1 MNVIYLWVNH
11 AHMNS
16 NKKVLFILKK
26 RQTSHTGLNTISS
39 GLLNSANFVND
50 MLNKNGVESDLVEVK
65 DNNCID
71 REVTKYKPT
80 HVIIEALWVVPS
92 KFEVLTKLH
101 PNVEWIIRLHSDI
114 PFLANEGIAIDWI
127 YQYLKYE
134 KVKVSI
140 NSKRADRE
148 FEVVTGKKF
157 LYLPNYYPVG
167 FYNKNKPST
176 RDKKILNVGC
186 FGAVRPMKNH
196 LLQAFASIEFAD
208 KNNKSLHFHINI
220 GRVENNGDPVLKNLR
235 YLFENNQRHKLIE
248 HKWMTHNDFIDVIQR
263 MDIGLQVSFSETF
276 NIVSADLVNNNI
288 PVVVSDEI
296 SWVSPIFYAKTTSSK
311 SIVKKM
317 KLAYFLKNFG
327 FQFINKLR
335 LGWYS
340 SESERIWVNYFN

>member
-1 MNVIYLWVNH
+1 MKP
-11 AHMNS
+11 
-16 NKKVLFILKK
+16 NKRVLFILKK

-39 GLLNSANFVND
+39 GLLNSAHFVND
-50 MLNKNGVESDLVEVK
+50 MLIKNGIESNLVEVI

-71 REVTKYKPT
+71 REVTKYNPT

-92 KFEVLTKLH
+92 KFKVLTMLH

-127 YQYLKYE
+127 YQYLEYE
-134 KVKVSI
+134 NVKVSI

-148 FEVVTGKKF
+148 FGVVTNKDF

-167 FYNKNKPST
+167 FFNKNKPSK
-176 RDKKILNVGC
+176 RDKKFLNVGC

-196 LLQAFASIEFAD
+196 LLQAFAAIEFAN
-208 KNNKSLHFHINI
+208 KNNKILNFHINI

-235 YLFENNQRHKLIE
+235 SLFENNPEHNLIE
-248 HKWMTHNDFIDVIQR
+248 HKWMIHSDFIEVVQR

-276 NIVSADLVNNNI
+276 NIVTADMVNNNI
-288 PVVVSDEI
+288 PVVVSNEI
-296 SWVSPIFYAKTTSSK
+296 SWVCPLFHAKTTSTK

-317 KLAYFLKNFG
+317 GLVYRLRNLG
-327 FQFINKLR
+327 IQFINKLR
-335 LGWYS
+335 LSFYS
-340 SESERIWVNYFN
+340 TKSEKIWVSYFS

>member
-1 MNVIYLWVNH
+1 MKP
-11 AHMNS
+11 
-16 NKKVLFILKK
+16 NKRVLFILKK

-39 GLLNSANFVND
+39 GLLNSAHFVND
-50 MLNKNGVESDLVEVK
+50 MLIKNGIESNLVEVI

-71 REVTKYKPT
+71 REVTKYNPT

-92 KFEVLTKLH
+92 KFKVLTMLH

-127 YQYLKYE
+127 YQYLEYE
-134 KVKVSI
+134 NVKVSI

-148 FEVVTGKKF
+148 FGVVTKKDF

-167 FYNKNKPST
+167 FFNKNKPSK
-176 RDKKILNVGC
+176 RDKKFLNVGC

-196 LLQAFASIEFAD
+196 LLQAFAAIEFAN
-208 KNNKSLHFHINI
+208 KNNKILNFHINI

-235 YLFENNQRHKLIE
+235 SLFENNPEHNLIE
-248 HKWMTHNDFIDVIQR
+248 HKWMVHSDFIEVVQR

-276 NIVSADLVNNNI
+276 NIVTADMVNNNI
-288 PVVVSDEI
+288 PVVVSNEI
-296 SWVSPIFYAKTTSSK
+296 SWVCPLFHAKTTSTK

-317 KLAYFLKNFG
+317 GLVYRLRNLG
-327 FQFINKLR
+327 IQFINKLR
-335 LGWYS
+335 LSFYS
-340 SESERIWVNYFN
+340 TKSEKIWVSYFS